1 MKYLTKSELACHED
15 GKNYIHSSVN
25 VKKKHLN
32 ISFINSQVRKIQP
45 DGWRK

>member
-25 VKKKHLN
+25 VKKTHLN